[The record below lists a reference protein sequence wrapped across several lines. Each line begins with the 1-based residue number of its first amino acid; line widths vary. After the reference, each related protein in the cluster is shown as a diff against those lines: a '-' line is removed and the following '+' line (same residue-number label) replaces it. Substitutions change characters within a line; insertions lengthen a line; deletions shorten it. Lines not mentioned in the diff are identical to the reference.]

1 MEITTQQELDD
12 LIATADNSNTIV
24 LNKDLV
30 ITFNCEI
37 PCNIK
42 AYNIKAYNIDA
53 RDIEARDIETR
64 NIRAWNIKAWDIE
77 ARNIDAHKVEACN
90 DIDARNIK
98 AGDIKAGN
106 IEACNIRACN
116 IDARDIK
123 AEHIEYYAFCI
134 AHQSLKC
141 KSFSGIRENS
151 FHKCLDQEIEI
162 VKEEEKTILTAFE
175 LTQSQIDKIKHL
187 IQCKN

>member
-77 ARNIDAHKVEACN
+77 ARNIDAHKKKQAM
-90 DIDARNIK
+90 
-98 AGDIKAGN
+98 
-106 IEACNIRACN
+106 
-116 IDARDIK
+116 
-123 AEHIEYYAFCI
+123 
-134 AHQSLKC
+134 
-141 KSFSGIRENS
+141 
-151 FHKCLDQEIEI
+151 EI
-162 VKEEEKTILTAFE
+162 L
-175 LTQSQIDKIKHL
+175 LSDKPW
-187 IQCKN
+187 